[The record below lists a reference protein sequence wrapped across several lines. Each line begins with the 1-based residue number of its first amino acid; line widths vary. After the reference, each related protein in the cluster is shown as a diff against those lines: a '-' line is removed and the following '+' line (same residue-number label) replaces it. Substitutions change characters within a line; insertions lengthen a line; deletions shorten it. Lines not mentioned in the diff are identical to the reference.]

1 MTESSAELMTSRRL
15 ALVADDEPAIRD
27 LLERVLRPLGLGAL
41 CVGDGAAAIAAAEA
55 HRDKLSC
62 AIMDIVMPVVNGVD
76 AALAIQRAAPDLPI
90 VLMSG
95 AVPAQCADGIAQL
108 RLAGML
114 PKPFDLVELRDL
126 IRRAVGGDILRKKED
141 SYGEHQQRTDKG
153 PEAVDRRADR

>member
-1 MTESSAELMTSRRL
+1 MTESRAELMTSRRL

-76 AALAIQRAAPDLPI
+76 AALAIQRAAPNLPI

-95 AVPAQCADGIAQL
+95 AVPAHCADGIARL
-108 RLAGML
+108 HLAGMI
-114 PKPFDLVELRDL
+114 PKPFDLAELRDL
-126 IRRAVGGDILRKKED
+126 LRQAVGVGLPKKED
-141 SYGEHQQRTDKG
+141 AYEEDL
-153 PEAVDRRADR
+153 